1 MALKAKIGKVYLQ
14 AGTESTVYV
23 TWKWKTP
30 KTKRNGGHTSSTKEY
45 KYEWQY
51 KAGNTWFAGDSGSTK
66 AKIITYNAPT
76 NASNV
81 RVRVKPIPNEYTY
94 TDSKKK
100 KHKGT
105 SWSAGWS
112 KYSYRSLSKYVTTP
126 DTPSVLSL
134 IHISEPTR
142 H

>member
-66 AKIITYNAPT
+66 TKIITYNAPT

-81 RVRVKPIPNEYTY
+81 RVRVKPIPTEYTY

-100 KHKGT
+100 KSQFQK
-105 SWSAGWS
+105 
-112 KYSYRSLSKYVTTP
+112 L
-126 DTPSVLSL
+126 
-134 IHISEPTR
+134 
-142 H
+142 